1 MRRAVPVVLALSLFA
16 VRVAPAAEP
25 ASKVVEKTLPLAAD
39 GRLAIDTY
47 KGRVSVIAWDRAEVS
62 IRAVVKPDGECDR
75 AAELVERTR
84 VRIEGGGREV
94 RVVSDYDD
102 LPKIWFS
109 FRDDCSSRPVVEYD
123 IRVPHGA
130 TLDLS
135 DYKSRISVEGLGGDV
150 SVESYKGVA
159 RLTGLSGR
167 LDVETYKGDVRAEL
181 ARVAGDLRVE
191 TYKGEIEVVLPK
203 GSRVALDEEIGRR
216 GRLVAELEETG
227 SGPRLVAETYKGTIR
242 VREK

>member
-1 MRRAVPVVLALSLFA
+1 MRRSVPVVLALSLLA
-16 VRVAPAAEP
+16 AGSAAAAEP

-39 GRLAIDTY
+39 GRLEIDTY
-47 KGRVSVIAWDRAEVS
+47 KGRVSVAVWDRVEAS
-62 IRAVVKPDGECDR
+62 IRAVVRPDGECDR
-75 AAELVERTR
+75 AAELVERTK

-94 RVVSDYDD
+94 HVVSDYDD

-109 FRDDCSSRPVVEYD
+109 FRDDCSSRPFVEYD
-123 IRVPHGA
+123 IRVPRGA
-130 TLDLS
+130 TLDLD

-150 SVESYKGVA
+150 SIETYKGVA
-159 RLTGLSGR
+159 RLTGLAGR

-181 ARVAGDLRVE
+181 EQVAGDLSVE
-191 TYKGEIEVVLPK
+191 TYKGEIELLLPK

-216 GRLVAELEETG
+216 GRLVAEVEESR
-227 SGPRLVAETYKGTIR
+227 SGPRLVAETWKGTIR

>member
-1 MRRAVPVVLALSLFA
+1 MRRSVFVVLALSLLVA
-16 VRVAPAAEP
+16 GSAPAAEP

-47 KGRVSVIAWDRAEVS
+47 KGRVSVVAWDRAEAS
-62 IRAVVKPDGECDR
+62 IRAAVRPDGDCDR
-75 AAELVERTR
+75 AAELVERTQ

-94 RVVSDYDD
+94 RVVSDYED

-109 FRDDCSSRPVVEYD
+109 FRDDCSSRPFVEYD
-123 IRVPHGA
+123 IRVPQGA

-159 RLTGLSGR
+159 RLSGLSGR

-191 TYKGEIEVVLPK
+191 TYKGEIELLLPK

-216 GRLVAELEETG
+216 GRLVAEVEETR

-242 VREK
+242 LREK